1 MTVARHHADW
11 LSLVDISGPFLSLQV
26 LLRVFPQQ
34 LPQLDS
40 GLAAQT
46 RLAFTEWEDA
56 EGDRAIHTA
65 WLQYVLGQVLKFP
78 DEVLLSG
85 QGMPAGLEF
94 TVVEHGE
101 TLRPQWAIKRPE
113 DERPAML
120 VVSYPHDQGLDKPT
134 ANAGWR
140 TASPATRM
148 MTLLQGTGV
157 PIGLVTNG
165 AEWMLV
171 SVRPG
176 EATSFVTWDAAL
188 WSEEPITLRAF
199 SALLGVHRTFSV
211 AETDKLP
218 SALVESLSN
227 QQEVTDQLGTQ
238 VRKAVEVLVQAVDQI
253 NIDRN
258 GRLLAG
264 IDEKVLY
271 QAALTVMMRLVFV
284 LSAEERGLLL
294 LGDPIWDRNYA
305 VSTLRD
311 QLVELPDENLLTH
324 RHDAWSRLLSTFRAI
339 YGGIAHDQLRLPAYG
354 GDLFD
359 PDRFPFLEGRVAHT
373 RWQDTQAS
381 PLEINNRTV
390 LHLLQAL
397 QFLEMPLP
405 GGGGKELRRLSF
417 RALDIE
423 QIGHVYEGL
432 LDHTAKRADSTVLGL
447 RGSSGDDVEV
457 ELSALEEKRR
467 TSDDTLVSYLK
478 ERTGRQVGA
487 IRNAL
492 SRAEPPDARAL
503 ETVCAGHDGLYAR
516 IKPYAHLLRNDSA
529 GHPVVIHTGSI
540 FVTKGTD
547 RRSSGTHYTPRS
559 LTEPVVKTT
568 LEPLLYTGV
577 SEGQA
582 PSLETLKSPTEILA
596 LRVCDPACGSGA
608 FLVQA
613 CRYMSERLV
622 EAWSRA
628 EASAPDAGPL
638 YIPEALPANASHT
651 QQLLPTGPDER
662 LALARRL
669 VTERCLYGVDFNPMA
684 VEMAKLSLWL
694 TTLHKQR
701 PFTFLDHAIKCGDS
715 LLGVHDPLQLER
727 FHLVPSRTQNR
738 VEDYLLDEVRGLL
751 AQARARRE
759 ELERFTVLDV
769 RDAELK
775 ARLHQQAED
784 ALNEVRLLADLI
796 VGAGLSTAGSN
807 ANSSASQ
814 LDSKLAEIKVSA
826 AAVLLPPVE
835 MKQVASPPM
844 ERDLYP
850 LRVTAA
856 SLLGS
861 VPSTGSSRKPFHW
874 AVEFPEVFAS
884 TEAGGFD
891 ALIGNPPFV
900 GGKKITGSF
909 GTDFRDYLVLYLAD
923 GRRGNADL
931 CAYFFLRAIQVL
943 HPNGTFGLL
952 AVNTIAEGDTRQVGL
967 EAMLQEDVALYAASP
982 NFAWPGAA
990 AVMASAVHGVKG
1002 AWRGEYRL
1010 NDAVVPTISAFL
1022 SSEDEWSPIP
1032 LEANKNKSFI
1042 GSYVLGMGFTLPPE
1056 EARTLIENDP
1066 KNAEALFPY
1075 LNGEDLN
1082 SNPDQQASRWVINFW
1097 DWPLDRSV
1105 EDGVWATADA
1115 RQRDRW
1121 LREGKVPAD
1130 YPGRVAEDFPE
1141 LLAIIEQNVRPERQ
1155 RVNEEG
1161 EYVLRSPLPHRYWHY
1176 GDKRPAL
1183 YHAIGRGAAFAKHP
1197 DGWEGAPLYST
1208 VVVQTQ
1214 TTKYL
1219 APAVVRNATIW
1230 SHKVVVFA
1238 TDGYLECGILNSS
1251 IGDAWARKQS
1261 STLETRLSFTPS
1273 DAFETLPMPSWNV
1286 GELSHLAEDFV
1297 KTRTSLMLGLNV
1309 GLTDLLNLM
1318 HDPSAN
1324 QHVKLLRDKLR
1335 CLDEV
1340 VVAAYGWT
1348 DIDLQHGF
1356 QEVSYFSG
1364 QDRIRYTISEPARL
1378 EILRRLAALN
1388 RQRHQEEQA
1397 AAQNAQAS
1405 LHTSQ
1410 PRRRARL
1417 AAVQENLPNVPPAQ
1431 ADLF

>member
-1 MTVARHHADW
+1 MTVVRHHADW

-40 GLAAQT
+40 GLSAQT

-56 EGDRAIHTA
+56 AGDRAIHTA
-65 WLQYVLGQVLKFP
+65 WLQYVLGTVLKFP
-78 DEVLLSG
+78 DEVLLTG
-85 QGMPAGLEF
+85 QGMPPGLEF
-94 TVVEHGE
+94 TVAEHGE
-101 TLRPQWAIKRPE
+101 TLRPQWAIKRQE

-120 VVSYPHDQGLDKPT
+120 VVGYPPDQGLDKP
-134 ANAGWR
+134 AADAGWR

-148 MTLLQGTGV
+148 MTLLQGTNV

-171 SVRPG
+171 AVRPG
-176 EATSFVTWDAAL
+176 EATTFVTWDAAL
-188 WSEEPITLRAF
+188 WNEEPITLRAF
-199 SALLGVHRTFSV
+199 SALLGVHRAFSV
-211 AETDKLP
+211 ADSDKLP
-218 SALVESLSN
+218 SLLVESLNN

-253 NIDRN
+253 NLDRN

-311 QLVELPDENLLTH
+311 QLVELPDENLLMH
-324 RHDAWSRLLSTFRAI
+324 RYDAWSRLLSTFRAI

-359 PDRFPFLEGRVAHT
+359 PDRFPFLEGRAVHT
-373 RWQDTQAS
+373 RWHDTQAS

-405 GGGGKELRRLSF
+405 GGGGRELRRLSF

-432 LDHTAKRADSTVLGL
+432 LDHTAKRAASTVLGL

-457 ELSALEEKRR
+457 ELNTLEEKKNE
-467 TSDDTLVSYLK
+467 SDEALVSYLK
-478 ERTGRQVGA
+478 ERTGRQANA

-492 SRAEPPDARAL
+492 NRAEPPDALAL
-503 ETVCAGHDGLYAR
+503 QTACAGHDRLYDR
-516 IKPYAHLLRNDSA
+516 IAPYAHLLRNDSA
-529 GHPVVIHTGSI
+529 GHPVVIHAGSI

-577 SEGQA
+577 SEGRS
-582 PSLETLKSPTEILA
+582 PSLETLRSPTEILS

-628 EASAPDAGPL
+628 EAGSPNAGPL
-638 YIPEALPANASHT
+638 YIPEALPANANHT
-651 QQLLPTGPDER
+651 QQLLPTDPDER

-694 TTLHKQR
+694 VTLHKQR

-715 LLGVHDPLQLER
+715 LLGVYDPLQLER
-727 FHLVPSRTQNR
+727 FHLVPGRTQHR
-738 VEDYLLDEVRGLL
+738 VEDYLLGEVRGLL

-775 ARLHQQAED
+775 ASLHQQAEE
-784 ALNEVRLLADLI
+784 ALNKVRLLADLV
-796 VGAGLSTAGSN
+796 VGAGLSTAGSD
-807 ANSSASQ
+807 ANRSANL
-814 LDSKLAEIKVSA
+814 LDSRLAEILLSA
-826 AAVLLPPVE
+826 EAILAPPVE
-835 MKQVASPPM
+835 QRRAAQPPT
-844 ERDLYP
+844 EPELYP
-850 LRVTAA
+850 LRLRAEG
-856 SLLGS
+856 LLGTI
-861 VPSTGSSRKPFHW
+861 PSTGVARRPFHW
-874 AVEFPEVFAS
+874 AVEFPEVFTS
-884 TEAGGFD
+884 TEHGGFD

-900 GGKKITGSF
+900 GGQKITGSF

-923 GRRGNADL
+923 GRRGSADL
-931 CAYFFLRAIQVL
+931 CAYFFLRAVQVL
-943 HPNGTFGLL
+943 RPNGAFGLL

-967 EAMLQEDVALYAASP
+967 EAMLQQGITIFEAGAEFS
-982 NFAWPGAA
+982 WPGEASLMA
-990 AVMASAVHGVKG
+990 RAVQGV
-1002 AWRGEYRL
+1002 RGEWEGFFFL
-1010 NDAVVPTISAFL
+1010 GGEIVPTISAFL

-1042 GSYVLGMGFTLPPE
+1042 GSYVLGMGFTLSPE
-1056 EARTLIENDP
+1056 DARALIENNP
-1066 KNAEALFPY
+1066 QNAEALFPY
-1075 LNGEDLN
+1075 LSGDDLN
-1082 SNPDQQASRWVINFW
+1082 SISDQKASRWVINFW

-1105 EDGVWATADA
+1105 EDGIWTTADV
-1115 RQRDRW
+1115 RQRDLW
-1121 LREGKVPAD
+1121 LREGKVPTD

-1141 LLAIIEQNVRPERQ
+1141 LLGIVRRLVKPERDALNQNNSAGRNRKQ
-1155 RVNEEG
+1155 RWW
-1161 EYVLRSPLPHRYWHY
+1161 RY
-1176 GDKRPAL
+1176 GSDAKSL
-1183 YHAIGRGAAFAKHP
+1183 YHAIGRGAFFAKHP
-1197 DGWEGAPLYST
+1197 NGWKTEAHVEKVLAFTLHS
-1208 VVVQTQ
+1208 
-1214 TTKYL
+1214 KYWCL
-1219 APAVVRNATIW
+1219 NLVSPGQVF
-1230 SHKVVVFA
+1230 SHALGVIASDSFGTFA
-1238 TDGYLECGILNSS
+1238 LLQSNIHGVWAWNFSS
-1251 IGDAWARKQS
+1251 S
-1261 STLETRLSFTPS
+1261 LETRLRYTPS
-1273 DAFETLPMPSWNV
+1273 DVFETFPFPPEGAGGLDV
-1286 GELSHLAEDFV
+1286 AGQELFEMRSSFLIR
-1297 KTRTSLMLGLNV
+1297 KNI
-1309 GLTDLLNLM
+1309 GLTKFMNEFHNPEQADEEWINLRSLICSV
-1318 HDPSAN
+1318 D
-1324 QHVKLLRDKLR
+1324 
-1335 CLDEV
+1335 
-1340 VVAAYGWT
+1340 VAVLSAYGWS
-1348 DIDLQHGF
+1348 DIDLAHDF
-1356 QEVSYFSG
+1356 HEVSYLP
-1364 QDRIRYTISEPARL
+1364 QDDRIRFTIAEPARL
-1378 EILRRLAALN
+1378 EVLRRLAALN

-1397 AAQNAQAS
+1397 AAQNVQAVMQA
-1405 LHTSQ
+1405 SQ

-1417 AAVQENLPNVPPAQ
+1417 AAVQENLPEIPPAQ